1 METFELYDAIKTL
14 DERGKKLYPPYWLRY
29 VNPTRYNRL
38 KALNMQCHQRQALL
52 RLRLSLEV
60 AQFCYMVAKG
70 MMRYSKEF
78 EARFK
83 PRARRF
89 KAGGYHS
96 SSEKII

>member
-14 DERGKKLYPPYWLRY
+14 EDRAKKLSPPYWLKY

-38 KALNMQCHQRQALL
+38 KTLHMQCQQRQSFL
-52 RLRLSLEV
+52 RLQLSLEV
-60 AQFCYMVAKG
+60 AQFCYMVAKSL
-70 MMRYSKEF
+70 MRYSKEF

-89 KAGGYHS
+89 KPGGG
-96 SSEKII
+96 IFQQ